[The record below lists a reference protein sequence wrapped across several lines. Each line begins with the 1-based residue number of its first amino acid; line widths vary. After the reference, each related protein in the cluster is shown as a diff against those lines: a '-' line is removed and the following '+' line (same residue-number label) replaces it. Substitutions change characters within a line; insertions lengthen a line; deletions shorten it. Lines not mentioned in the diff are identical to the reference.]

1 METNNQ
7 CRAPHSFPSRRRR
20 GLIPLM
26 AMAALVTASAAVSS
40 ESLVNLSTLKGRVVY
55 LDFWASWCAPCRQS
69 FPWMQHLQDTY
80 GAHGLVIIAVDVDLK
95 RHDAERFLASFHPT
109 FAVKFDPQ
117 GELAAAYKVQGMPS
131 AFVIDRHGVVRF
143 THIGFRP
150 VDRALYE
157 AQLQQVL
164 SE

>member
-1 METNNQ
+1 
-7 CRAPHSFPSRRRR
+7 
-20 GLIPLM
+20 
-26 AMAALVTASAAVSS
+26 
-40 ESLVNLSTLKGRVVY
+40 
-55 LDFWASWCAPCRQS
+55 
-69 FPWMQHLQDTY
+69 MQHLQDTY